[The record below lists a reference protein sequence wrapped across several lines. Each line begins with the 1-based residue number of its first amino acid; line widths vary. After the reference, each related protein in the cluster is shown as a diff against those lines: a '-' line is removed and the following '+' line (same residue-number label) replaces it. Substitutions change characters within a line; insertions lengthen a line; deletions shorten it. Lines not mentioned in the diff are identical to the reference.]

1 MKPLFI
7 LLTVLSS
14 MFTTATFAAD
24 GKVSPEV
31 LESFNSTFANA
42 KEVDWTVSDKF
53 YKAQFALDGQYVTA
67 FYNIDGEMMAITR
80 NISSRQ
86 LPLTLQTSLKKDYNN
101 YWITDLFEA
110 VTNGTGTYY
119 ITLQNADVEV
129 ILKSDEFGGWE
140 TFKKSKRSLYIS

>member
-53 YKAQFALDGQYVTA
+53 YKAHFALDGQYVTA

-101 YWITDLFEA
+101 YWITDLFEVA
-110 VTNGTGTYY
+110 NNEGTSYY
-119 ITLQNADVEV
+119 ITLETADAKVV
-129 ILKSDEFGGWE
+129 LKSNNNSAWS
-140 TFKKSKRSLYIS
+140 TFQKTKKI